1 MRKRKAN
8 SNVKKIEIRD
18 KRDWKEIVSAIVL
31 LIAVVMFVLF
41 LVSIFVKAIESVG
54 EQVVESTSSEGTFDA
69 NNVGKN
75 AVTLEDLQK
84 QSSDVKSIDVDKVK
98 DRPEVASSKSEL
110 EKKFDEIYKAEY
122 DGYPELI
129 LQTDER
135 WAEVPYATDTIG
147 ESGCGLVCAS
157 IAIEALTGKMI
168 LPDELASKVGDTCL
182 TDDVNDMQKFIDW
195 IKANY
200 QGYGLRSDGIYF
212 NLDKALE
219 DAANDKVVFASLV
232 GYFGDECYDGH
243 IVLLK
248 GKTING
254 YVLRD
259 PYSHANSSRLYSKE
273 DLESV
278 EWIYFYTLEGLG

>member
-1 MRKRKAN
+1 MRTD
-8 SNVKKIEIRD
+8 KKIEIRD
-18 KRDWKEIVSAIVL
+18 KRDYKEIICAIVL
-31 LIAVVMFVLF
+31 LVVVVAFVSF
-41 LVSIFVKAIESVG
+41 LVFVFSRAIASVG
-54 EQVVESTSSEGTFDA
+54 EKLTESTQTDELFDA
-69 NNVGKN
+69 NEVGKN
-75 AVTLEDLQK
+75 AVTIDDLQSQIDGIENAQLDEVK
-84 QSSDVKSIDVDKVK
+84 DKPAAQSSKEKFFEDVY
-98 DRPEVASSKSEL
+98 E
-110 EKKFDEIYKAEY
+110 AEY
-122 DGYPELI
+122 SGYPELL

-135 WAEVPYATDTIG
+135 WADYPYATDTIG

-157 IAIEALTGKMI
+157 IAIKALTGKTI

-212 NLDKALE
+212 DFDKALE

-232 GYFGDECYDGH
+232 GYFGDEYYDGH

-248 GKTING
+248 GKTDNG

-259 PYSHANSSRLYSKE
+259 PYSYANSSRMYSKE
-273 DLESV
+273 DLEGV